1 MDRIKNCLTIGV
13 LSLVFFTSCEN
24 LEELN
29 INPNEVDPAVV
40 DPNLLMPTI
49 ITGVAQNV
57 LSLGFGNIAGV
68 MQHTQKDGWSSG
80 HNDYNWNVNNQS
92 WRGYYDVLRN
102 NAFFYEKSVEGDLE
116 FQQGVG
122 LIMKSYTFGLITDL
136 WGDAPYSEALRGNE
150 GTAFYQPAYDDQQD
164 IYLGI
169 LSDLEQAN
177 TLLSKNSYEGIMPS
191 QDVLYDGDAPKWRKF
206 ANSLALRYYMRLSAK
221 DPGTAEAGIRKI
233 VSDPGRYPLIVNSS
247 DDAKVDYAGDTPG
260 NSWPSNTVFDI
271 SENGAYF
278 RLKMCATLV
287 EALQGLNDP
296 RLSVWA
302 NKIAI
307 PLVLDPN
314 APDETDEIVDG
325 RRRVSQK
332 IVDDYIAS
340 WETPVDY
347 DAEYVGIPPST
358 FAAGAYNL
366 NPNLEQ
372 GVFNPHASQLDD
384 MYKDTRGPLLSS
396 RLLSA
401 AEVQFILAEAALY
414 GWAPG
419 SPETYYNEGIKQSLN
434 AWNIGDSYEDYIA
447 GAPYA
452 GLEEI
457 MLQKWIASWT
467 AAAESWFDYRRT
479 GLPDFQT
486 GVSAIRPALPLR
498 FYYHFNDEISVNTEN
513 AEAAIEKLEATQ
525 FKGEDITNN
534 SAWSKMWLLQGTDK
548 PY

>member
-1 MDRIKNCLTIGV
+1 MNRIKNSFIICVTG
-13 LSLVFFTSCEN
+13 LVFFASCEN

-29 INPNEVDPAVV
+29 INPNQVDPAVV

-49 ITGVAQNV
+49 ITGVAQNA
-57 LSLGFGNIAGV
+57 LSLGFGDIAGV

-80 HNDYNWNVNNQS
+80 HNDYNWNVNNKS

-102 NAFFYEKSVEGDLE
+102 NNLFYEKSVEGDLE

-136 WGDAPYSEALRGNE
+136 WGDAPYSESLLGDE
-150 GTAFYQPAYDDQQD
+150 GAEFYQPAYDAQQD
-164 IYLGI
+164 IYMGI
-169 LSDLEQAN
+169 LSDLEKAN
-177 TLLSKNSYEGIMPS
+177 SLLSKNTYEGIIPS
-191 QDVLYDGDAPKWRKF
+191 QDVLYDGNTAKWRKF
-206 ANSLALRYYMRLSAK
+206 GNSLALRYYMRLSAK
-221 DPGTAEAGIRKI
+221 DPGMAEAGIRKI
-233 VSDPGRYPLIVNSS
+233 ISDPERYPLIINSS
-247 DDAKVDYAGDTPG
+247 DDAKVDYPGDTPG
-260 NSWPSNTVFDI
+260 NSWPTNTVFDI
-271 SENGAYF
+271 TENGAYF

-287 EALQGLNDP
+287 EALQSLNDP

-307 PLVLDPN
+307 PLVLDSN

-325 RRRVSQK
+325 NRRVSQK

-340 WETPVDY
+340 WQTPIDY
-347 DAEYVGIPPST
+347 DVEYVGIPPST

-372 GVFNPHASQLDD
+372 GVFNPHASQLNDR
-384 MYKDTRGPLLSS
+384 YKNAQGPLLSS
-396 RLLSA
+396 RLISA
-401 AEVQFILAEAALY
+401 AEVHFILAEAALY

-419 SPETYYNEGIKQSLN
+419 SPESFYNEGIRQSLN
-434 AWNIGDSYEDYIA
+434 SWAVGDSYDDYIA
-447 GAPYA
+447 GAPYS
-452 GLEEI
+452 GLEDI